1 MRQMTNHTPRM
12 LGMWVAVALVV
23 AVLTPVAVS
32 AAGGTFTDD
41 DTSIFEADIEWLA
54 DAGVTLGCNPP
65 ANDNFCPDSPVT
77 RGQMAAFMHRLA
89 VNQVVDAATAVQAA
103 DADLLSGL
111 GFSAYT
117 NHIWGNQLAGVSSTM
132 PDAMNRSWVEMEV
145 GVDQKGAYLINASA
159 TIEDDTSTALAVFW
173 IQVDN
178 STCSN
183 TIENFDSVAN
193 GYAAI
198 DLPPGMQSTAL
209 TGIALVTEGS
219 HILTLCGREFG
230 GGGGDTVVI
239 SPSMTAMFSA
249 HVENP
254 SSGVSAPAASGP
266 RPGSIEE

>member
-1 MRQMTNHTPRM
+1 MKQMTNHTPRM

-23 AVLTPVAVS
+23 AVLAPVAVS

-54 DAGVTLGCNPP
+54 NAGVTLGCNPP
-65 ANDNFCPDSPVT
+65 TNDNFCPDSPVT

-89 VNQVVDAATAVQAA
+89 VNQVVDAAHAA
-103 DADLLSGL
+103 DADLLNGSGL
-111 GFSAYT
+111 GDFT
-117 NHIWGNQLAGVSSTM
+117 NHIWGNQLGGVSSTM
-132 PDAMNRSWVEMEV
+132 PDAMNRSWVEIEV
-145 GVDQKGAYLINASA
+145 GAAVDGGFLINASA

-198 DLPPGMQSTAL
+198 DLPLGIQSTAL
-209 TGIALVTEGS
+209 TGIAPVTEGS